1 MWHRLQGMIVAME
14 APETP
19 ETPETPEADEVVD
32 PSVLLARTSREIRKG
47 VITLIVGVIL
57 FVVSYLA
64 VEGQMPE
71 LTIENMLDFDNP
83 RILSQ
88 YQLWGSLL
96 VTYVGGMIIFVN
108 IRLRK
113 QSQV

>member
-1 MWHRLQGMIVAME
+1 MFHRLKGMIVAME
-14 APETP
+14 APE
-19 ETPETPEADEVVD
+19 ADDVAIQRA
-32 PSVLLARTSREIRKG
+32 LLERTSREIRKG
-47 VITLIVGVIL
+47 VIILIVGVTL
-57 FVVSYLA
+57 FVFSYLA

-71 LTIENMLDFDNP
+71 LTLDNMLDFENA
-83 RILSQ
+83 RIRSQ

-113 QSQV
+113 QTQA

>member
-1 MWHRLQGMIVAME
+1 MFHHLKGMIVAME
-14 APETP
+14 APEAP
-19 ETPETPEADEVVD
+19 ETPEVPEAED
-32 PSVLLARTSREIRKG
+32 PSVLLERTSREIRKG
-47 VITLIVGVIL
+47 IITLIVGVIL
-57 FVVSYLA
+57 FVASYLA

-71 LTIENMLDFDNP
+71 LTLDNMLDFENA

-108 IRLRK
+108 VRLRK

>member
-1 MWHRLQGMIVAME
+1 
-14 APETP
+14 
-19 ETPETPEADEVVD
+19 
-32 PSVLLARTSREIRKG
+32 
-47 VITLIVGVIL
+47 
-57 FVVSYLA
+57 

-71 LTIENMLDFDNP
+71 LTIDNMLDFDNP
-83 RILSQ
+83 RIVSQ